1 MTWQNT
7 LSMSRPRPKGASR
20 RDRSDDAGFSLVEL
34 LVVLVIIGLLAG
46 LVAPRVLGYLSGA
59 KRDSALAQIRNIE
72 SALELFYLDNGR
84 FPSPEQGLA
93 ALSSRPN
100 DAANWN
106 GPYLK
111 GADKLLDPWGKA
123 YSYNLIDGGASY
135 TVGSFGRDAAQGGDG
150 EDRDIP

>member
-1 MTWQNT
+1 MTTRKKLARTW
-7 LSMSRPRPKGASR
+7 LSSIGRKPAK
-20 RDRSDDAGFSLVEL
+20 RSGDAGFSLVEL

-46 LVAPRVLGYLSGA
+46 LVAPRVLGYLGGA

-84 FPSPEQGLA
+84 YPSVEQGLA
-93 ALSSRPN
+93 ALSTRPS
-100 DAANWN
+100 DLVNWN

-123 YSYNLIDGGASY
+123 YSYNLVDGGASY
-135 TVGSFGRDAAQGGDG
+135 AVRSFGRDGAEGGDG
-150 EDRDIP
+150 EDRDLP